1 MGSKGVCHAAVGT
14 EKSSCVIYGKPE
26 NDDEIIVED
35 LSGNGS
41 PHKIKAENLEYV
53 SDMSQKSLVAEEQ
66 SYKAISPEKEPER
79 LDITIGKTYMED
91 EKRIWQNAS
100 QFQ

>member
-1 MGSKGVCHAAVGT
+1 MSYTANLK
-14 EKSSCVIYGKPE
+14 

-91 EKRIWQNAS
+91 EKADMAERKSIPMIWGGK
-100 QFQ
+100 